1 MEWLKTIGL
10 SQKQQDLYLYLL
22 RHGGLTATELSDA
35 LKEQRTNIYLL
46 VDKLIEA
53 GLIVRDESQSV
64 VRFQPVSPNR
74 LQKLMN
80 ARQKSIAEQSLQLKK
95 DLPNLLGLYHLH
107 VAEEGMAYFEGLE
120 GYSSALED
128 MIRSNLEVCVFGST
142 DIVSVR
148 PDASEVLRKSLQRR
162 ALAKVSTR
170 VIFDTSLEESK
181 DLTIFISEATKK
193 YMKHK
198 FWGNQ
203 SFGHGEIAIYGGTL
217 VFTSYD
223 EKLISL
229 VIKNPSLAQIFQS
242 VFETAWESGN

>member
-80 ARQKSIAEQSLQLKK
+80 ARQKSIAEPSVKK
-95 DLPNLLGLYHLH
+95 
-107 VAEEGMAYFEGLE
+107 
-120 GYSSALED
+120 
-128 MIRSNLEVCVFGST
+128 R
-142 DIVSVR
+142 
-148 PDASEVLRKSLQRR
+148 
-162 ALAKVSTR
+162 
-170 VIFDTSLEESK
+170 
-181 DLTIFISEATKK
+181 
-193 YMKHK
+193 
-198 FWGNQ
+198 
-203 SFGHGEIAIYGGTL
+203 
-217 VFTSYD
+217 FT
-223 EKLISL
+223 
-229 VIKNPSLAQIFQS
+229 
-242 VFETAWESGN
+242 